1 MGAEAKREADWAN
14 TYAETVR
21 ANQNAAVA
29 SIGVSTITSALD
41 GLSLVVIIYLG
52 AMKIIDNLM
61 SVGMLYAFVAYR
73 GRFTSA
79 AQGLFETL
87 INWRVMDLHSERVA
101 EIALT
106 PVETG
111 LTGGLTDRPVDGG
124 F

>member
-1 MGAEAKREADWAN
+1 
-14 TYAETVR
+14 
-21 ANQNAAVA
+21 
-29 SIGVSTITSALD
+29 
-41 GLSLVVIIYLG
+41 
-52 AMKIIDNLM
+52 MKIIDNLM

-124 F
+124 FEIKNLAFRYAPQQPAILRNVNAVIGAGEFVAITGPSGRESRR